1 MPINEDREAFL
12 EELKEKKQLDEQ
24 ARIAALKKLQ
34 EQGLGQQLVNNHDGL
49 SLNKRRYGPYD
60 IQTTLDQSVGDDH
73 DKVGQIIN
81 EVTFRGGE
89 HSEPDMKK
97 VAQEMQ
103 EIGKP
108 VNYEEWRNILKGLKP
123 NETSYLESKTSQRT
137 AYPSVHGKPLWYDEK
152 D

>member
-1 MPINEDREAFL
+1 M
-12 EELKEKKQLDEQ
+12 KKKKQLDER
-24 ARIAALKKLQ
+24 ARVAALKKLQ

-49 SLNKRRYGPYD
+49 SINNRRYGPYD
-60 IQTTLDQSVGDDH
+60 IQTMLDQSVGDDH
-73 DKVGQIIN
+73 EKLGQIIN

-89 HSEPDMKK
+89 HSESDMKK

-123 NETSYLESKTSQRT
+123 NETSYFDSKTVLKS

-152 D
+152 E